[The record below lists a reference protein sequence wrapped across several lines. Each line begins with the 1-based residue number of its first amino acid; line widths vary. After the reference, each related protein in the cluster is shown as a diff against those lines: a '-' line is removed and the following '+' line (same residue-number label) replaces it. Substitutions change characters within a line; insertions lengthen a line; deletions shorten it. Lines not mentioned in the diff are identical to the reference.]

1 MTFIS
6 IAKLFCTMRM
16 TQIFYFILMPP
27 QIINGLPLSLAHTLR
42 QKRALLQPGGS
53 PIKWVLFKVT
63 ACLVLNISLLSWI
76 SKGRNKPVINFVV
89 GTYFPSL
96 FASFL
101 HTHSNVICDLLLVLC
116 APSCKSFIHTLTN
129 ERHYQCS
136 AIPHECHADVA
147 WHQFSLLCLYAKT
160 TQQESS
166 WIQNSVRCC
175 IACSAA
181 AAAAAAATTTHK
193 SLHLLIL
200 LQRLNQRPRFNCKPV
215 FQFNNNSRTL
225 PACSSESVVDTP
237 HALLLH
243 HRPPPAVW

>member
-27 QIINGLPLSLAHTLR
+27 QIINGLPLSLAHTLW

-63 ACLVLNISLLSWI
+63 ACLVPNISLLSWI

-101 HTHSNVICDLLLVLC
+101 LRHSNVICDLLWVLC
-116 APSCKSFIHTLTN
+116 APSCKSFVHTLTN
-129 ERHYQCS
+129 ERRYLSYLPRQQWRIMSLGLLPYFQRFFLDYSWQSELLYVGATQSLTKPWLHMWPLFVIYRQM
-136 AIPHECHADVA
+136 
-147 WHQFSLLCLYAKT
+147 FS
-160 TQQESS
+160 
-166 WIQNSVRCC
+166 
-175 IACSAA
+175 
-181 AAAAAAATTTHK
+181 
-193 SLHLLIL
+193 IL
-200 LQRLNQRPRFNCKPV
+200 
-215 FQFNNNSRTL
+215 
-225 PACSSESVVDTP
+225 D
-237 HALLLH
+237 
-243 HRPPPAVW
+243 